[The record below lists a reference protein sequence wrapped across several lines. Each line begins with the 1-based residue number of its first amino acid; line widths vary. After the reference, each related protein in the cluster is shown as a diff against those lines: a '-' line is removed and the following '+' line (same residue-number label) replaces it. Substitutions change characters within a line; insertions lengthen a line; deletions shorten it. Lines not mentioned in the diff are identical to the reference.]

1 MLFKYSW
8 DNIAQVKSLCNIV
21 QEAPDIIAQEKFLFN
36 FVLILLDNI
45 AQVKSLSNVV
55 QEARD
60 SVAQEKFLFN
70 FVLIL
75 LGQHCTGKQNPCTM
89 LSKWLETT

>member
-1 MLFKYSW
+1 MLPKSLQTTLHRKDSCSMLFKYSW

-36 FVLILLDNI
+36 FVLILL
-45 AQVKSLSNVV
+45 
-55 QEARD
+55 
-60 SVAQEKFLFN
+60 
-70 FVLIL
+70 
-75 LGQHCTGKQNPCTM
+75 GQHCTGKQNPCTM